1 MSATSMKQIKTRIK
15 SIQGTMQ
22 ITHAMQ
28 LVAASRMKKMTD
40 RIEKSK
46 PYFNILRETLD
57 EITADN
63 LDFSSVFTRER
74 EGRKCHIVIA
84 GDRGLAGG
92 YNHNLFK
99 SLNFNTDD
107 IIFPIG
113 KKAAEYFSDYKM
125 FMDEYEKAA
134 DIEFED
140 CRRIGDLLAAAYKKG
155 DFTSLYISYTAFKN
169 MLTQEPQT
177 IRLLPLSKRDTKS
190 PIRRDTKSFMRRD
203 TKTSVTIYEP
213 DAEGAFES
221 IIPYYLSG
229 MVYGAVTESVTS
241 ETAARRNAMEAATDN
256 AQEMLDR
263 LTLEYNRARQA
274 AVTQEL
280 TEIVSGASLPH

>member
-15 SIQGTMQ
+15 SIRSTMQ

-99 SLNFNTDD
+99 SLNLNTDD

-177 IRLLPLSKRDTKS
+177 IRLLPLS
-190 PIRRDTKSFMRRD
+190 RRDTKFPMHRD

>member
-1 MSATSMKQIKTRIK
+1 MSASSMKQIKNRIK
-15 SIQGTMQ
+15 SIQGTHQ

-28 LVAASRMKKMTD
+28 LVAASRMKKMTE

-57 EITADN
+57 EISADN
-63 LDFSSVFTRER
+63 YDFSSVYTRER
-74 EGRKCHIVIA
+74 EGKACHIVIA

-99 SLNFNTDD
+99 SLNIGSEDV
-107 IIFPIG
+107 IFPIG
-113 KKAAEYFSDYKM
+113 KKATEYFSGYGLLTGK
-125 FMDEYEKAA
+125 YEKAS
-134 DIEFED
+134 DIKIAD
-140 CRRIGDLLAAAYKKG
+140 CREIGVMLSKAFANG
-155 DFTSLYISYTAFKN
+155 DFTSLFISYTAFKN
-169 MLTQEPQT
+169 MLTQTPET
-177 IRLLPLSKRDTKS
+177 IKLLPLKKGKRTEKHGL
-190 PIRRDTKSFMRRD
+190 
-203 TKTSVTIYEP
+203 TIYEP
-213 DAEGAFES
+213 SAEGAFER

-256 AQEMLDR
+256 AEEMLDR

-280 TEIVSGASLPH
+280 TEITSGAENI